1 MRRAVIVI
9 AGLLACAFPTGV
21 GAHATVRMLSLPA
34 GATIDP
40 FGPRALIAV
49 AQNGTIAATVT
60 LNGWMN
66 RVAVWDTAGQPR
78 LVTNGATSVSAFD
91 QNEGLMTNGV
101 RPMRIDGSDSSPIDL
116 STCEAFPQSSAG
128 MTVAGMLSNG
138 SLIATVLS
146 PPVVNLDDTSG
157 QTAPV
162 VVHLRSSQCLNIG
175 NGVATATAGLYTA
188 GFIAYIN
195 NVPAPSNVVSSKER
209 YVAMRWHERTR
220 EPLGSGI
227 ALAINDAGVAA
238 GSDEPTGSA
247 AREDAPA
254 HAMLWR
260 SPNDAVALAPNSP
273 LSVAYAVD
281 SRGRATGM
289 LEDDRHHHIA
299 FLWTNG
305 SLQRLDDIVNAPGWR
320 FECGYA
326 FTADGTIVGIGT
338 YRGTPAVFEISGI

>member
-1 MRRAVIVI
+1 MKRTVIVI
-9 AGLLACAFPTGV
+9 AAFLACGFPSGV
-21 GAHATVRMLSLPA
+21 EARATVRMLSLPA
-34 GATIDP
+34 GSTIDP
-40 FGPRALIAV
+40 FGTRALITV

-66 RVAVWDTAGQPR
+66 RVAIWNAAGESR
-78 LVTNGATSVSAFD
+78 LVTNAALSVAAFD
-91 QNEGLMTNGV
+91 QSDDLMTNGV
-101 RPMRIDGSDSSPIDL
+101 RPMHVDNAGSSPIDL
-116 STCEAFPQSSAG
+116 STCEAFPQSSSG

-162 VVHLRSSQCLNIG
+162 VVHLRSWQCLNMG
-175 NGVATATAGLYTA
+175 NGVATSTAGLYTA
-188 GFIAYIN
+188 GYVAYIN

-220 EPLGSGI
+220 EPIGNGI
-227 ALAINDAGVAA
+227 ALAINDAGVAV
-238 GSDEPTGSA
+238 GSDEPAGSM

-254 HAMLWR
+254 HAMLWQ

-281 SRGRATGM
+281 ARGRATGM

-299 FLWTNG
+299 FLWANG
-305 SLQRLDDIVNAPGWR
+305 SLQRLDDIVNVPGWR

-326 FTADGTIVGIGT
+326 FTADGAIVGIGT
-338 YRGTPAVFEISGI
+338 YRGTPAVFEIAGV